1 MKIKYRLPN
10 KKHDTCIV
18 ISKMTQKQVGAII
31 AFLEH
36 QGVYDFEYL
45 GTVR

>member
-18 ISKMTQKQVGAII
+18 VTNMTQKQVGAII

-36 QGVYDFEYL
+36 QKVYDFEYCV
-45 GTVR
+45 TSR